1 MIGLGES
8 GAPTLHWM
16 YVFPNRGPDPET
28 RGSAFMDAAKPR
40 RPDDR
45 AEWTDRGVDLER
57 QRMERAL
64 RDSEALYESLVESL
78 AQNIFRKDRYGRFT
92 YVNRRFCETIGKSRS
107 DILGKTDFDLFP
119 PAMAAKYSADD
130 HGVFETGIPIEVVEE
145 HRLPSGALKQVQ
157 VVKTVVLDAAGK
169 IVGVQGIFWDITEK
183 RLAEERLADSERRY
197 RQLTEATL
205 DAIVLTNE
213 AGTVELFNPAA
224 ERMFG
229 CRAAEVIGKAAT
241 FLDSPECRQLYA
253 DRLAAF
259 RAGAHASGSTHELTV
274 RRPDGSEIPIEVAL
288 SVLGSTDPSAAPV
301 RFLAAIRD
309 LTERRKLRATLIQN
323 EKLASIGL
331 LSAGVAHEINNP
343 LSFVSNN
350 LAVLQRDSLAI
361 MEMVRAVDAAR
372 DRLPADLARV
382 WAEKAEELDL
392 PYVESNLARLL
403 ARTRDGVERVSRIV
417 QSLRGMARTD
427 APRRHDV
434 NLVDLIDGSLEIIRG
449 KFKRSGIEVTQEH
462 ESPPIVSCVSTQ
474 ISQVLL
480 NLLVNAFQAVE
491 AARSEGGVIAIR
503 SRRIGNE
510 LEIAI
515 EDNGPGIPADVLA
528 RIFDPFFTTKD
539 VGEGTGLGLSISH
552 SIVTGHGGRIEVD
565 GNGRLGGACFRV
577 YLPAKERKNG

>member
-1 MIGLGES
+1 
-8 GAPTLHWM
+8 
-16 YVFPNRGPDPET
+16 
-28 RGSAFMDAAKPR
+28 MDAAKPK
-40 RPDDR
+40 RP
-45 AEWTDRGVDLER
+45 AEHADLER

-64 RDSEALYESLVESL
+64 RDSEALYESLVVSL
-78 AQNIFRKDRYGRFT
+78 PQNIFRKDRDGCFT
-92 YVNRRFCETIGKSRS
+92 YVNRRFCETVGKSRS

-119 PAMAAKYSADD
+119 PAMAAKYSTDD
-130 HGVFETGIPIEVVEE
+130 HRVFETGVPIEVVEE

-157 VVKTVVLDAAGK
+157 VVKTVVLDAQGQ

-205 DAIVLTNE
+205 DAIVLTDE
-213 AGTVELFNPAA
+213 AGTIELFNPAA

-229 CRAAEVIGKAAT
+229 FRAEVVVGAPAK
-241 FLDSPECRQLYA
+241 FLDSPEYRRLH
-253 DRLAAF
+253 DDSLAAF
-259 RAGAHASGSTHELTV
+259 RRGQSQALASTREMKA
-274 RRPDGSEIPIEVAL
+274 RRHDDGEFPVEVAL
-288 SVLGSTDPSAAPV
+288 SVLGSADEPTGPV

-309 LTERRKLRATLIQN
+309 LTERTKLRATLIQN

-361 MEMVRAVDAAR
+361 MEMVRAIDANR
-372 DRLPADLARV
+372 DRLPPDLAGI
-382 WAEKAEELDL
+382 WNAKSAELDL
-392 PYVESNLARLL
+392 PYVEANLTRLL
-403 ARTRDGVERVSRIV
+403 DRTRDGVDRVSRIV
-417 QSLRGMARTD
+417 HSLRGMARTD
-427 APRRHDV
+427 PPRRHDV
-434 NLVDLIDGSLEIIRG
+434 NLVDLIDASLEIIRG
-449 KFKRSGIEVTQEH
+449 KYKRSGIEVTQEH

-480 NLLVNAFQAVE
+480 NLLVNAFQAVDE
-491 AARSEGGVIAIR
+491 ARTESGRIAVR
-503 SRRIGNE
+503 TRRLGSE

-515 EDNGPGIPADVLA
+515 ADNGPGIPADVLD

-565 GNGRLGGACFRV
+565 SKSELGGARFRV
-577 YLPAKERKNG
+577 YLPAGGSATDEVALA

>member
-1 MIGLGES
+1 
-8 GAPTLHWM
+8 
-16 YVFPNRGPDPET
+16 
-28 RGSAFMDAAKPR
+28 MDAAMPK
-40 RPDDR
+40 RPDERADR
-45 AEWTDRGVDLER
+45 SVGRAVHSADLER
-57 QRMERAL
+57 ERMERAL

-78 AQNIFRKDRYGRFT
+78 SQNIFRKDRYGRFT
-92 YVNRRFCETIGKSRS
+92 YVNRRFCETVGKSRS
-107 DILGKTDFDLFP
+107 DVLGKTDFDLFP

-130 HGVFETGIPIEVVEE
+130 LHVFETGVPVEVVEE
-145 HRLPSGALKQVQ
+145 HRLPNGALKQVQ
-157 VVKTVVLDAAGK
+157 VVKTVVLDAQGK

-183 RLAEERLADSERRY
+183 RLAEERLAESERRY

-213 AGTVELFNPAA
+213 TGSVELFNPAA

-229 CRAAEVIGKAAT
+229 CLAADVVGAPAT
-241 FLDSPECRQLYA
+241 FLDSPEYRRLHA
-253 DRLAAF
+253 DSLAAF
-259 RAGAHASGSTHELTV
+259 RGGAVQALGSTRDMKA
-274 RRPDGSEIPIEVAL
+274 RRHDGSEFPVEVAL
-288 SVLGSTDPSAAPV
+288 SVLGSADALTGPV

-309 LTERRKLRATLIQN
+309 LTERTKLRATLIQN

-361 MEMVRAVDAAR
+361 MEMVRTIDANR
-372 DRLPADLARV
+372 DRLPADLASF
-382 WAEKAEELDL
+382 WTDKAAELDL
-392 PYVESNLARLL
+392 PYVEANLARLL
-403 ARTRDGVERVSRIV
+403 DRTRDGVERVSRIV
-417 QSLRGMARTD
+417 HSLRGMARTD

-434 NLVDLIDGSLEIIRG
+434 NLVDLIDASLEIIRG
-449 KFKRSGIEVTQEH
+449 KYKRSGIEVTQQH

-491 AARSEGGVIAIR
+491 TSRPEGGRVALR
-503 SRRIGNE
+503 TRRVGNE

-565 GNGRLGGACFRV
+565 GSGALGGARFRV
-577 YLPAKERKNG
+577 YLPANPAQRGQP

>member
-1 MIGLGES
+1 
-8 GAPTLHWM
+8 
-16 YVFPNRGPDPET
+16 
-28 RGSAFMDAAKPR
+28 MDAAKPR

-45 AEWTDRGVDLER
+45 ADRLDRGADLER

-78 AQNIFRKDRYGRFT
+78 SQNIFRKDRYGRFT
-92 YVNRRFCETIGKSRS
+92 YVNRRFCETVGKSRP

-130 HGVFETGIPIEVVEE
+130 HRVFETGIPIEVVEE

-157 VVKTVVLDAAGK
+157 VVKTVVLDAQGK

-183 RLAEERLADSERRY
+183 RLAEERLAESERRY

-229 CRAAEVIGKAAT
+229 YRAADVVGAPAT
-241 FLDSPECRQLYA
+241 FLDSPEYRQLHA
-253 DRLAAF
+253 DSLAAF
-259 RAGAHASGSTHELTV
+259 RAGSAVLGSTREMTARHRDGRELPV
-274 RRPDGSEIPIEVAL
+274 EVAL
-288 SVLGSTDPSAAPV
+288 SLLGSTNAAALPV

-309 LTERRKLRATLIQN
+309 LTERTKLRATLIQN

-361 MEMVRAVDAAR
+361 MEMVRAIDTNR
-372 DRLPADLARV
+372 DRLPPDLARF
-382 WAEKAEELDL
+382 WSEKAEELDL

-403 ARTRDGVERVSRIV
+403 DRTRDGIERVSRIV
-417 QSLRGMARTD
+417 HSLRGMARTD

-434 NLVDLIDGSLEIIRG
+434 NLVDLIDASLEIIRG
-449 KFKRSGIEVTQEH
+449 KFKRSGIEVEQLH

-491 AARSEGGVIAIR
+491 AKGAEGGRIVVGT
-503 SRRIGNE
+503 RRVGNE
-510 LEIAI
+510 LEITV
-515 EDNGPGIPADVLA
+515 EDNGPGIPAEILP
-528 RIFDPFFTTKD
+528 RLFDPFFTTKD

-565 GNGRLGGACFRV
+565 GTGELGGARFRV
-577 YLPAKERKNG
+577 YLPAKRDRKG